1 MIRIRIPGDPP
12 TKTAQEKGLTTRTVY
27 YNGRP
32 RVVPFAYETP
42 EVKQIRHRWRLV
54 LMDHKP
60 LEPIKGPVRMT
71 TVWTFKTAGR
81 HKPGTYKDTKP
92 DTDNLIKLLKDALA
106 DCGYFENDSRVADER
121 TIKVWGDDPGI
132 EITLESIKGGFIQDG
147 TTES

>member
-60 LEPIKGPVRMT
+60 QEPIKGPVRMT

-92 DTDNLIKLLKDALA
+92 DTDNLIKLFKDCMTSVGFWRDDAQ
-106 DCGYFENDSRVADER
+106 VAHET
-121 TIKVWGDDPGI
+121 TIKRFGAFPGI
-132 EITLESIKGGFIQDG
+132 DVRIESLPPGGDG
-147 TTES
+147 VGWK